1 MEKYYQV
8 NVVLKDENEKGKI
21 TKVSEQYLVKATG
34 CTEAEIAVVKKFTD
48 EGNNLD
54 YEIKSVKITNILEI
68 L

>member
-8 NVVLKDENEKGKI
+8 NVVLKDINEKGKV
-21 TKVSEQYLVKATG
+21 TKTTEQYLVSATG
-34 CTEAEIAVVKKFTD
+34 CLEAETSVVKKFTD

-54 YEIKSVKITNILEI
+54 YEVKSVKVTNILEV